1 MHQRLRPF
9 TSGQCEQPS
18 NYCGNYIIYLPEK
31 EETHHLIQMVRKES
45 SSAALDD
52 LARVSSKYC
61 LADALTDELI
71 KALGNVELTRNRCS
85 SSIS

>member
-1 MHQRLRPF
+1 
-9 TSGQCEQPS
+9 
-18 NYCGNYIIYLPEK
+18 
-31 EETHHLIQMVRKES
+31 MVRKES

-61 LADALTDELI
+61 LADALTKCVAQPDELI